1 MVKQF
6 IKLPTLTNKLILGE
20 VTTVSE
26 KLNMLESFY
35 NKRLTII
42 KTLQQLLKNTELALD
57 MYYINNTFYLM
68 TDDKLLS
75 QWCCSNPVIRG
86 ELVDAC
92 DIQLVTHSED
102 KLTEEDDDYVEE
114 EEDEEDEED
123 AEDDDYVEEE
133 EDAED
138 ADYVEEEEDAEDA
151 EDEEDEED
159 AEDAEDDKM
168 INTQQ
173 VIESKVNNNK

>member
-1 MVKQF
+1 MLNQF

-20 VTTVSE
+20 VTTVSD

-42 KTLQQLLKNTELALD
+42 KTLQQLLKNTDLALD
-57 MYYINNTFYLM
+57 MYYINDTFYLM

-92 DIQLVTHSED
+92 DIQLVTHSDDE
-102 KLTEEDDDYVEE
+102 LTEEDEPVEDEE
-114 EEDEEDEED
+114 EEP
-123 AEDDDYVEEE
+123 VE
-133 EDAED
+133 
-138 ADYVEEEEDAEDA
+138 
-151 EDEEDEED
+151 
-159 AEDAEDDKM
+159 EDDKM